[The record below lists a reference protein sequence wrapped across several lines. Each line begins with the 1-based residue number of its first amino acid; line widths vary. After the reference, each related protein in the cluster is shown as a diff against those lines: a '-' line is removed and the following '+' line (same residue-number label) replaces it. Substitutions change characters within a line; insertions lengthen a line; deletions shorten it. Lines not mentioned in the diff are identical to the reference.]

1 MPIASACPPFHDLL
15 SLARTEDSRPS
26 SHEDHLAWCQQ
37 CTDTVEVIRQT
48 MIELQI
54 AGGERG
60 ADIGACLDTF
70 DRARLVDGVVDE
82 ANRHAMLLHIV
93 GCPECR
99 HAVVAVSRSMSTS
112 EVGAA
117 VAELEDS
124 SNGNGR
130 FATRRVKGV
139 GLAVAAAAVAVLFVG
154 SWKSQ
159 EASLEDPVHRATI
172 LTDVAPPQLSSP
184 SGPVGS
190 PIVFRWSSVPTA
202 DQYRL
207 TLFDAAGNIRWQ
219 TTTGDT
225 TAPMPDSVR
234 LSSGDPYF
242 WQVAAQ
248 VGFDRWA
255 EAEVLEF
262 SPDGSPR

>member
-1 MPIASACPPFHDLL
+1 MPIANVCPPFHDLL
-15 SLARTEDSRPS
+15 SLVRGEAPQPLD
-26 SHEDHLAWCQQ
+26 HEDHLAWCPQ

-54 AGGERG
+54 TGGESG

-70 DRARLVDGVVDE
+70 DRAELVDGVVDE
-82 ANRHAMLLHIV
+82 ASRHAMLQHIAA
-93 GCPECR
+93 CPECR
-99 HAVVAVSRSMSTS
+99 RAVVAVSRSMSTS

-117 VAELEDS
+117 VAELEGS
-124 SNGNGR
+124 SSGHGR
-130 FATRRVKGV
+130 FATGRVKGV
-139 GLAVAAAAVAVLFVG
+139 GLAVAAAAAAVWFVG
-154 SWKSQ
+154 SWNSQ
-159 EASLEDPVHRATI
+159 VTQLEDPVHRATS
-172 LTDVAPPQLSSP
+172 LTDVAPPQLFSP
-184 SGPVGS
+184 SGSVGL

-219 TTTGDT
+219 TTTVDT
-225 TAPMPDSVR
+225 AAPMPDSVR
-234 LSSGDPYF
+234 LSSGDAFF

-255 EAEVLEF
+255 EAEVSEF
-262 SPDGSPR
+262 SPDGSRR